1 MRAIVWETASQ
12 IALRNCSEEVGRS
25 SVFYVILVE
34 GVPAVKHT
42 CRRLLQVS

>member
-12 IALRNCSEEVGRS
+12 IALRNCSEEVGS